1 MPEPRALSGR
11 KLALP
16 RALLLDFG
24 GVIVETTRV
33 PGWEAALAAE
43 VGARL
48 AGVAGAP
55 TPAQVAR
62 DIGFGAR
69 ADSRWKDA
77 MSRPFSPR
85 ELTHAE
91 FWGDF
96 VAADWPPAAR
106 AAVLA
111 DAAELCR
118 RMGHLRSERRLRGG
132 MEALLDAA
140 DAAGIPVGIVSNALS
155 GQVHHDWLAEHGLA
169 GRFAVK
175 IHSDEA
181 RVRKPNPEMILLAT
195 RALGLAPAEAWYVG
209 DNFDRDVLCGR
220 RAGVGGIVLMEAGG
234 TWDLPYELDLRPDAI
249 VPDPTGLLALLEA
262 AQREAA
268 A

>member
-1 MPEPRALSGR
+1 MPDPRALSGR
-11 KLALP
+11 KLAPP

-24 GVIVETTRV
+24 GVIVETAKV
-33 PGWEAALAAE
+33 PGWEGTLAAE
-43 VGARL
+43 VALRL
-48 AGVAGAP
+48 AGIAGAP
-55 TPAQVAR
+55 DPAQIER

-77 MSRPFSPR
+77 MSRPFAPR

-96 VAADWPPAAR
+96 VAADWAAAAR
-106 AAVLA
+106 EVVVA

-118 RMGHLRSERRLRGG
+118 RMGHLKSGRRLRPG
-132 MEALLDAA
+132 MAALLDAA
-140 DAAGIPVGIVSNALS
+140 DGAGIPVGIVSNALS
-155 GQVHHDWLAEHGLA
+155 GRVHLDWLAEHGMA
-169 GRFAVK
+169 DRFAVM

-181 RVRKPNPEMILLAT
+181 RVRKPNPEMILLAA
-195 RALGLAPAEAWYVG
+195 RALGVAPGEAWYVG

-220 RAGVGGIVLMEAGG
+220 RAGIGGNILMEAQG
-234 TWDLPYELDLRPDAI
+234 TWELPYELELRPDAI
-249 VPDPTGLLALLEA
+249 VADPNGLLALFEA
-262 AQREAA
+262 ALREAA